1 MENKEAAIKA
11 LTSLIETFKKD
22 TVKSFHVE
30 IKHELHEVKKEDGKK
45 VKEYTGNHTL
55 IIDWFEEVS

>member
-1 MENKEAAIKA
+1 MKNKEEAIEA

-30 IKHELHEVKKEDGKK
+30 IKHEIHKVKK
-45 VKEYTGNHTL
+45 VKEYTG
-55 IIDWFEEVS
+55 IINWFEEVS